1 MKGYLIY
8 QMNSRFTT
16 PLKQS
21 GQKTERVISFT
32 AYPALSGVGGVL
44 ETGPANLYALELM
57 QRH

>member
-1 MKGYLIY
+1 
-8 QMNSRFTT
+8 MNSRFTT

-21 GQKTERVISFT
+21 GQKTELLISFT
-32 AYPALSGVGGVL
+32 AYPALRVEGVL